1 MRSESFK
8 LSKPMIALLEK
19 SGITIATP
27 IQEQIIPAISE
38 GRDIL
43 AQSETGSG
51 KTISFAVPIIENINR
66 NDGLTALV
74 LVPTRELCVQ
84 ITSEFSKFSSGKHL
98 GVTSVYGGVSI
109 ENQIR
114 KLRHTNIV
122 VATPGRLIDLLE
134 RRALKLDIIRYL
146 VFDEADR
153 MLDMGFIRDIE
164 RILKLMPQK
173 RQTMLFSATVSKEIA
188 LLSRKY
194 LNDPVSV
201 KLDSAVKPE
210 FLRQTYYQT
219 TPEAKLPLLVYLLK
233 HERDLTLVFCNRKY

>member
-51 KTISFAVPIIENINR
+51 KTIR

-84 ITSEFSKFSSGKHL
+84 ITSEFSKFSSDKHL

-114 KLRHTNIV
+114 RKIFCSHII
-122 VATPGRLIDLLE
+122 TP
-134 RRALKLDIIRYL
+134 
-146 VFDEADR
+146 
-153 MLDMGFIRDIE
+153 
-164 RILKLMPQK
+164 
-173 RQTMLFSATVSKEIA
+173 
-188 LLSRKY
+188 
-194 LNDPVSV
+194 
-201 KLDSAVKPE
+201 
-210 FLRQTYYQT
+210 
-219 TPEAKLPLLVYLLK
+219 
-233 HERDLTLVFCNRKY
+233 